1 MCKISVASILQLISA
16 PNVHFKAKHVFS
28 QEFIQV
34 YFYSRKKNLKN
45 WINQF
50 ISFFFFTLKDSYGF
64 VFLLKV
70 LNYLEKLTYILSGEK
85 ADFQ

>member
-1 MCKISVASILQLISA
+1 MSFLKNLY
-16 PNVHFKAKHVFS
+16 K
-28 QEFIQV
+28 FI
-34 YFYSRKKNLKN
+34 FTHAKKNLKN
-45 WINQF
+45 WINKF

-70 LNYLEKLTYILSGEK
+70 LNYLEKLTKLSGEK